1 MHLDHECIPV
11 RLDVEA
17 IRQALILIE
26 SGIRQ
31 EQMAW
36 IQHGKEQIEIQIDR
50 AVSLAG
56 KGGKIGK

>member
-11 RLDVEA
+11 RLDVGA

-36 IQHGKEQIEIQIDR
+36 IQLAKEQIEIQIDR
-50 AVSLAG
+50 AVLLA
-56 KGGKIGK
+56 KK

>member
-11 RLDVEA
+11 KLDVAA

-26 SGIRQ
+26 AGIRQ
-31 EQMAW
+31 EQLKW

-50 AVSLAG
+50 SVVL
-56 KGGKIGK
+56 GGNNGTH